1 MFRINYLIWF
11 LILPVFF
18 ILFNIDSLWTD
29 SIDVA
34 QHYALAYRISEQW
47 WSLTYPDTIPSDMS
61 GQWWLTTGYVFP
73 DPTLAEMIFYPR
85 GGHIIAAIIGTVFN
99 STFIGI
105 QITILA
111 SIAVIWLSIL
121 VILNNMP
128 RQIARVALL
137 LFFMLFLINAFIF
150 HFDVHG
156 DEALGHFFYSQLV
169 AHAFLYLSLIFSM
182 HVEKKHGALL
192 AAVSLVPIM
201 LFIAIIHL
209 MPAVQILGL
218 IGGIT
223 AIKIFT
229 TYKNREDF
237 SKLKIIVAAII
248 PIASTIG
255 LVFHPSFSAMRTIAT
270 HNGSLDL
277 HNIPYPV
284 GIITLGILVL
294 ITSFVLFVQWARRK
308 DNIIEA
314 KYLAIYGAA
323 TSAICVLQYALTYY
337 DIGSDYAVKKYGF
350 SLLTIMLIQLSM
362 LVPVMTIKS
371 DNSNETNSIAS
382 DSNLT
387 GKIIL
392 YVCGLIILLLVF
404 PNKKGHPHFDASNQS
419 HLLVDVSN
427 IVELEKKITD
437 LSYNEIPQPPT
448 GKSNVVIGLEDAP
461 NGIHY
466 AIDFLLSIAIAKT
479 PRNLALYDVY
489 LTGELSDVNKYYKI
503 ISSSDNPIYGSSG
516 SCASSVSGNISI
528 IDSLCLKHRIESSKL
543 CKNSLDFAKEFIF
556 SSSLQGFSFREEHG
570 RWTNGRTARFM
581 CLTSDNRYNSVE
593 LEMAPF
599 IFGLLKSQRLKVSVN
614 GIQIYED
621 SISIERDS
629 NNPIIIDLT
638 NIPVSDE
645 YAIEFDMP
653 DATSPKEVG
662 LNQDDREL
670 GFSIRRITFH

>member
-1 MFRINYLIWF
+1 MVRVNYSLW
-11 LILPVFF
+11 FF
-18 ILFNIDSLWTD
+18 ILLSFFVLFNIDSLWSV

-34 QHYALAYRISEQW
+34 HHYALAYRISEQW
-47 WSLTYPDTIPSDMS
+47 WSLTYPDAIPSDMS
-61 GQWWLTTGYVFP
+61 GQWWLTTAFVSP

-85 GGHIIAAIIGTVFN
+85 GGHIIAAIIGTIFN

-105 QITILA
+105 QITTLS
-111 SIAVIWLSIL
+111 SIAVIWLTIL
-121 VILNNMP
+121 FILNSMP
-128 RQIARVALL
+128 RQIASVALL
-137 LFFMLFLINAFIF
+137 SFFMLFLINAFIF

-248 PIASTIG
+248 PIASTVG

-371 DNSNETNSIAS
+371 DNGNETNSVAS
-382 DSNLT
+382 DSNVT

-392 YVCGLIILLLVF
+392 YVCGLIVLLLVF
-404 PNKKGHPHFDASNQS
+404 PNKKGHPHFDASNQA
-419 HLLVDVSN
+419 HVHFDVSN

-437 LSYNEIPQPPT
+437 LSYNEIPQPPA
-448 GKSNVVIGLEDAP
+448 GKSNVVIGLGDAS
-461 NGIHY
+461 NRTHY
-466 AIDFLLSIAIAKT
+466 VIDFLFSIAFAKT

-489 LTGELSDVNKYYKI
+489 LMGELSDVNKYYKI
-503 ISSSDNPIYGSSG
+503 ISSSGNLIYGSSG
-516 SCASSVSGNISI
+516 SCLSSVHGNISI
-528 IDSLCLKHRIESSKL
+528 IDSLCLKQRIESYKL
-543 CKNSLDFAKEFIF
+543 CKNSFDFTKEFVF
-556 SSSLQGFSFREEHG
+556 SSSLQGFSHREDHG
-570 RWTNGRTARFM
+570 RWTNSRTARFM
-581 CLTSDNRYNSVE
+581 CLTGGNRYNSVE

-599 IFGLLKSQRLKVSVN
+599 VFGQLKSQRLKVSVN
-614 GIQIYED
+614 GIQTYQD
-621 SISIERDS
+621 AISIERNS

-645 YAIEFDMP
+645 YVIEFDIP

-662 LNQDDREL
+662 LNLDEREL
-670 GFSIRRITFH
+670 AFAIRRITFH